1 MASSQHPMVH
11 LVAVGS
17 AEAHSAVHVDHR
29 QPQPDREYP
38 LPQLP
43 EDLPSQ
49 AGGHTVATDPILP
62 ILTHRRLTPA
72 PVPVRH
78 TAVPVRYHRAALT
91 LVAVRV
97 AVHSAAVAVVRVAAS
112 AAAVADAQVA
122 AAALVAEDN
131 PAGCKYVMI
140 DIV

>member
-1 MASSQHPMVH
+1 MALSQHPMVH

-17 AEAHSAVHVDHR
+17 AVAHSAVHVDHR

-49 AGGHTVATDPILP
+49 AGGHTEAIVPTLP
-62 ILTHRRLTPA
+62 IVTHRRLT

-78 TAVPVRYHRAALT
+78 TAVPVRYLRAALT

-97 AVHSAAVAVVRVAAS
+97 AVHSAAAAVVRVAAS

-122 AAALVAEDN
+122 AAALVAEGN
-131 PAGCKYVMI
+131 PAGCTYIKK